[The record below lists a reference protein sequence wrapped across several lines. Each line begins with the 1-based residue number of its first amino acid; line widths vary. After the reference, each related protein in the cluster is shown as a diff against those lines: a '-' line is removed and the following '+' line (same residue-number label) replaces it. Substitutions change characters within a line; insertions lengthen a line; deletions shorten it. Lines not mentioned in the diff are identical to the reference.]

1 MTLERAMMRRV
12 AAALLVIAVMLPVTS
27 VLAADGHASIST
39 SSLQSTSFI
48 VYTLDNAKL
57 RTGPGVSYETITNI
71 PFSTQLTAIGRN
83 DTGAWILVDNNGQQG
98 WVYGK
103 LLEFTG
109 PTFDLPVVDTVL
121 PGLGGGG
128 DTDNKPKPPTPTP
141 PSSGQPQPP
150 APSGPVAVTTKNT
163 MNLRTAPST
172 AGVTITRVPA
182 GTTLNPTGRSAD
194 VQWVFV
200 AFGSS
205 KGWLAAWLAT
215 VTGNLNSLPVTT
227 ESGCCAPAPS
237 SPGGTIPPSGAGGFE
252 LGGQTHSLDHP
263 SQMHT
268 AGMTWVKFQNKWSPG
283 QSATDLTARIQ
294 LAHANGFK
302 VLFSIPGP
310 EYPSSIDYNSYVQFV
325 AGVAGQG
332 ADGIEIWNEMNL
344 DREWPSGQISP
355 ATYVNSMLAPAYRA
369 IKATNPGTLVI
380 AGALAP
386 TGVDNGYSVWADNH
400 YLAGMAGAG
409 AAQFMDCLGVHHNAG
424 ATSPDATTGHPADG
438 GDHHYSW
445 YFQPTFNVYASAFP
459 NKKLCFTELGYVSGE
474 GIGAMPPNFWWGGDN
489 TVGEQSAWLA
499 RAVTLS
505 RQSGKVRLLIVFNI
519 DFTSWGDDPQAGYAI
534 VRPDGGCPAC
544 YSLGNAMK

>member
-1 MTLERAMMRRV
+1 
-12 AAALLVIAVMLPVTS
+12 
-27 VLAADGHASIST
+27 
-39 SSLQSTSFI
+39 
-48 VYTLDNAKL
+48 
-57 RTGPGVSYETITNI
+57 
-71 PFSTQLTAIGRN
+71 
-83 DTGAWILVDNNGQQG
+83 
-98 WVYGK
+98 
-103 LLEFTG
+103 
-109 PTFDLPVVDTVL
+109 
-121 PGLGGGG
+121 
-128 DTDNKPKPPTPTP
+128 
-141 PSSGQPQPP
+141 
-150 APSGPVAVTTKNT
+150 

-182 GTTLNPTGRSAD
+182 GTTLNPTGRSSD
-194 VQWVFV
+194 GKWVFV
-200 AFGSS
+200 IFGSS

-215 VTGNLNSLPVTT
+215 VTGDLNSLAVTT
-227 ESGCCAPAPS
+227 ESGCCAPPPS
-237 SPGGTIPPSGAGGFE
+237 SPGGSVPPSGAGGFE

-263 SQMHT
+263 GQMHT